1 MPDLE
6 FFADRLHYDGHREYT
21 KAEGDVNYLDG
32 TPLKRPIKMPLGQR
46 AVAIIIVIVGIIIG
60 LMLVNNL
67 VIQRWQQNA
76 AAEQA
81 IIDNLAREASAESVP
96 NMASLVHLANEDIK
110 ATFDAAGYQYFD
122 MSESDES
129 NDMVLY
135 KMPSDVPVAE
145 GADLY
150 RSGVGTLTGEE
161 ASRLL
166 TGGWY
171 FAVDRAGG
179 TSMVVRYVDFTT
191 GDPKVAVQNAVNKQ
205 GFDAASITESG
216 VDESDNT
223 FSTGTV
229 TADEQSC
236 IWRVSALPL
245 AEIYSISGLPED
257 ACYVGVRI
265 NG

>member
-1 MPDLE
+1 MPVLE
-6 FFADRLHYDGHREYT
+6 FFEERLHYDGQRDYT
-21 KAEGDVNYLDG
+21 RAEGDVNYLDG
-32 TPLKRPIKMPLGQR
+32 TPLRRPIKMPLGQR
-46 AVAIIIVIVGIIIG
+46 LIALVIVVVGIIIG
-60 LMLVNNL
+60 AMLVNNY

-76 AAEQA
+76 AIEQA

-96 NMASLVHLANEDIK
+96 NMASVIHLDNDAIR
-110 ATFDAAGYQYFD
+110 ASFDEAGYKYFD
-122 MSESDES
+122 MSETDES
-129 NDMVLY
+129 NDLVLY
-135 KMPSDVPVAE
+135 KMPNDMTVAE

-150 RSGVGTLTGEE
+150 RSGVGTLSAVE

-191 GDPKVAVQNAVNKQ
+191 GDPKTAVQNAVTKQ
-205 GFDAASITESG
+205 GFDTSGITESG

-229 TADEQSC
+229 TADDQTC
-236 IWRVSALPL
+236 TWRVSALPL
-245 AEIYSISGLPED
+245 KDIYSITGLPED